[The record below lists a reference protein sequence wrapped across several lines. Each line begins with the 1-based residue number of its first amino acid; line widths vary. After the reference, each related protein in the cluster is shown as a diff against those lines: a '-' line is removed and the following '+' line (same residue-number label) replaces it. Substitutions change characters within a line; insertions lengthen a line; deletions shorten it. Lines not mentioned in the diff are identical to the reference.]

1 MMLYG
6 RLIHLLP
13 FLAVALLE
21 ACGGS
26 ATSPS
31 MPNQLNAPGIA
42 VGEPH
47 PQPAPIVRDFELIY
61 GGYTGVTV
69 ERKVVVRDA
78 DAFAKLWAE
87 HASNTIPAAP
97 QPEIDYKTKM
107 VIAVYSGLLNNGCGG
122 GISLNY
128 VRDEGTKLVVS
139 YDISVKQPPPGVA
152 CIQVMGSPGALAVVD
167 RSDAPVEFVKEA
179 PAVLE
184 MTSIDQTNHSNVSTA
199 RTVVVKDEAAWV
211 ALWTEHNPSVKAP
224 TVDFTRQMV
233 VATFRGQQNGGCHAV
248 TLTNALR
255 VGNIVRV
262 GRTLN
267 VPGPLV
273 LCTKDI
279 TTPAHIVTME
289 KTDDKVIFA
298 TQTVPL

>member
-6 RLIHLLP
+6 RLVHLLP

-26 ATSPS
+26 ATAPS
-31 MPNQLNAPGIA
+31 LPNQLNSPGVA

-47 PQPAPIVRDFELIY
+47 PQPAPIVRDFELVY
-61 GGYTGVTV
+61 SGYTGINA

-78 DAFAKLWAE
+78 EAFAKLWAE

-97 QPEIDYKTKM
+97 QPEVDFKTKM
-107 VIAVYSGLLNNGCGG
+107 VVAVYSGLLNNGCGG
-122 GISLNY
+122 GVSLNY
-128 VRDEGTKLVVS
+128 VRDEGARIVVS
-139 YDISVKQPPPGVA
+139 YDISVKQPAPGMA

-179 PAVLE
+179 AAAVEL
-184 MTSIDQTNHSNVSTA
+184 TSIDQTNHSNVAAA

-211 ALWTEHNPSVKAP
+211 TLWTEHKPSVKAP

-248 TLTNALR
+248 TLNNASR

>member
-6 RLIHLLP
+6 RLVLLLP

-26 ATSPS
+26 ATPSP
-31 MPNQLNAPGIA
+31 PNQLRSPGIA

-47 PQPAPIVRDFELIY
+47 PQPAPMVRDFELIS
-61 GGYTGVTV
+61 GGYTGITT
-69 ERKVVVRDA
+69 ERKVVVKDA
-78 DAFAKLWAE
+78 EAFAKLWAE
-87 HASNTIPAAP
+87 HAGNTIPAAP
-97 QPEIDYKTKM
+97 QPQVDFKSKM
-107 VIAVYSGLLNNGCGG
+107 VVAVYSGLLNNGCGG
-122 GISLNY
+122 GVTLNY
-128 VRDEGTKLVVS
+128 IREEGARTVVS
-139 YDISVKQPPPGVA
+139 YDIQVRQPAPGMA

-167 RSDAPVEFVKEA
+167 RSDVPVEFVKEA
-179 PAVLE
+179 PAVVEL
-184 MTSIDQTNHSNVSTA
+184 TSIEQTNHSNVSTA
-199 RTVVVKDEAAWV
+199 RTVVVKDEAAWA

-224 TVDFTRQMV
+224 AVDFTRHIV
-233 VATFRGQQNGGCHAV
+233 VASFRGQQNGGCHAV
-248 TLTNALR
+248 TLTGALR

-262 GRTLN
+262 GRTHS

>member
-6 RLIHLLP
+6 RLIHVLP
-13 FLAVALLE
+13 FLAVGLLE

-26 ATSPS
+26 ATPS
-31 MPNQLNAPGIA
+31 APNQLSSPGIA

-61 GGYTGVTV
+61 GGYTGIST
-69 ERKVVVRDA
+69 ERKVVVKDA

-97 QPEIDYKTKM
+97 QPAVDFKTKM
-107 VIAVYSGLLNNGCGG
+107 VVAVYSGLLNNGCGG
-122 GISLNY
+122 GITLNY
-128 VRDEGTKLVVS
+128 LRDEGTKIVVS
-139 YDISVKQPPPGVA
+139 YDISVKQSAPNVA
-152 CIQVMGSPGALAVVD
+152 CIMVMGSPGALAVVD
-167 RSDAPVEFVKEA
+167 RSDAQVEFVKEA
-179 PAVLE
+179 PTPVE
-184 MTSIDQTNHSNVSTA
+184 VTDIDQSNHSNISTA
-199 RTVVVKDEAAWV
+199 RNVIVKDEAAWI
-211 ALWTEHNPSVKAP
+211 ALWTEHNPSAKAP
-224 TVDFTRQMV
+224 VVDFTRNMV

-248 TLTNALR
+248 ALGNAAR
-255 VGNIVRV
+255 AGNIVRV
-262 GRTLN
+262 NRILN

-279 TTPAHIVTME
+279 TTPSHMVSME

-298 TQTVPL
+298 SQTVPL